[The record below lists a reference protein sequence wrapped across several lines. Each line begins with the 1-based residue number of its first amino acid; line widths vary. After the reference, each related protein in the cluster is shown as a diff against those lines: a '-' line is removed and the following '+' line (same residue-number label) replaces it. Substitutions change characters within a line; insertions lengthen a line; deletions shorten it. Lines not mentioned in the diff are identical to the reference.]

1 MIEYKFLVVIAN
13 ILCVIGG
20 YLLGRDSGRKST
32 LKALDSVLDRIIDDV
47 EHGRS
52 LDWARQDS
60 EDYK

>member
-1 MIEYKFLVVIAN
+1 MEYKFLVLIAN
-13 ILCVIGG
+13 LLCVIGG
-20 YLLGRDSGRKST
+20 YLLGRDTGRRQT
-32 LKALDSVLDRIIDDV
+32 LKALDSVVDRIIDDV

>member
-1 MIEYKFLVVIAN
+1 MEYKFLVLLAN

-20 YLLGRDSGRKST
+20 YLLGRDTGRKQT
-32 LKALDSVLDRIIDDV
+32 LRALDKVVDRIIDDV

>member
-1 MIEYKFLVVIAN
+1 MEYKFLVLIAN
-13 ILCVIGG
+13 LLCVIGG
-20 YLLGRDSGRKST
+20 YLLGRDNGRRAT
-32 LKALDSVLDRIIDDV
+32 LIALDKVVDRIIDDV